1 MKRGYVDVPEGQVHY
16 RTEGSGDTIILLHM
30 ASSSSGEYSR
40 VIPFLSK
47 THRAIAM
54 DFLGFGESDP
64 APREYLVED
73 HARIVLNV
81 MDTLS
86 IEKANIAGHHTGAE
100 IGVEIAVTH
109 PERVDKLALS
119 CLPFFKTEEDFIS
132 HSTKSVFQPVE
143 MQPDGGHLMEWWR
156 RSSRYGD
163 PMEMVDER
171 ALDFHKAG
179 PRGEELHK
187 AAFAYVPKL
196 REKLPLIKCPTL
208 VTAGTLDH
216 FCPVQQEVKKLIPR
230 SKLAIIEGG
239 SVLITRVMPEEF
251 AEAILNFLENP
262 GK

>member
-1 MKRGYVDVPEGQVHY
+1 MKRRYVDVSEGQVHY
-16 RTEGSGDTIILLHM
+16 RTEGSGDAIILLHM

-40 VIPFLSK
+40 VILFLSK

-73 HARIVLNV
+73 HAQTVLNV

-86 IEKANIAGHHTGAE
+86 IEKARIIGHHTGAE
-100 IGVEIAVTH
+100 VGVEIAVAH
-109 PERVDKLALS
+109 PERVDKLVLS
-119 CLPFFKTEEDFIS
+119 SLPFFKTEEDFIS

-143 MQPDGGHLMEWWR
+143 MKPDGGHLMEWWR

-163 PMEMVDER
+163 PMEIADER

-216 FCPVQQEVKKLIPR
+216 FCPVQQEVKNLIPR
-230 SKLAIIEGG
+230 SKLVTIENGT
-239 SVLITRVMPEEF
+239 VLITRVMPEIF
-251 AEAILNFLENP
+251 AETILNFLESS